1 MTDKKYT
8 KQEWAAMYGGHNV
21 EEKKSNL
28 QLVNELTESRL
39 FRNKKIASSVN
50 VDDAADLSFM
60 YLMMLNVFNKDY
72 DYAPLAKEYANRTAA
87 FKNFDT
93 FRTSGTD
100 LYVALNRLMGKDQ
113 EYDNEKDQ
121 IAMSR
126 IKPMRTDI
134 IQYLNHIG
142 TSKSNSNYE
151 QKMLMRFQRQ
161 FNVQDGLLKSM
172 RRLVG
177 DWDNLNQNQR
187 ALVVTRMVQ
196 FMRSKAPRSE
206 MMQALLKFQKRG
218 NFKVDD
224 SKDKKKK
231 IWNNPIVKGAAIAG
245 AIYGAGKLGK
255 QIGKSTYSNP
265 IKSKPDYQPR
275 LKK

>member
-8 KQEWAAMYGGHNV
+8 NQEWAAMYCGHSV
-21 EEKKSNL
+21 EEKKSKL

-39 FRNKKIASSVN
+39 FRNKKVASGVN

-72 DYAPLAKEYANRTAA
+72 DYAPLAKEYATRTAA

-126 IKPMRTDI
+126 IKPMRTDV

-142 TSKSNSNYE
+142 ASKSNSNYE

-224 SKDKKKK
+224 SKDKKKR

-245 AIYGAGKLGK
+245 AIYGAGRLGK
-255 QIGKSTYSNP
+255 QLGKTTYSDP
-265 IKSKPDYQPR
+265 IKTKPDYQPR

>member
-1 MTDKKYT
+1 MSDKKYT
-8 KQEWAAMYGGHNV
+8 AQEWAAMYGGHSA
-21 EEKKSNL
+21 EEKKSSL

-50 VDDAADLSFM
+50 VDDASDLAFM
-60 YLMMLNVFNKDY
+60 YLMLLNVFNKDY
-72 DYAPLAKEYANRTAA
+72 DYAPLAGEYAKRTGA

-121 IAMSR
+121 IAISR
-126 IKPMRTDI
+126 TKPMKSDI

-142 TSKSNSNYE
+142 SNKTNPQYE

-161 FNVQDGLLKSM
+161 FNVQDGMLKSM

-187 ALVVTRMVQ
+187 ALIVTRGVQ

-206 MMQALLKFQKRG
+206 LMQALLKFQRRG
-218 NFKVDD
+218 NFVVDD

-245 AIYGAGKLGK
+245 AIYGAGRLGK
-255 QIGKSTYSNP
+255 ELGKSTYSKP
-265 IKSKPDYQPR
+265 ISSKPNYQPR
-275 LKK
+275 HKK